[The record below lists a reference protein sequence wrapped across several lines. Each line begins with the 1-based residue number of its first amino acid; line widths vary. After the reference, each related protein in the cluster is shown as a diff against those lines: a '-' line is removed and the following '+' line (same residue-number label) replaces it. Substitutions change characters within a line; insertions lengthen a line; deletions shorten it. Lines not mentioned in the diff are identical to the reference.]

1 MVGKI
6 TDVSLSET
14 SDNDRSI
21 ALEGLIISSDQEGND
36 KTHNKNNE
44 RLCQT
49 DFLHLHQLLFLLLI
63 ILGTS
68 NVNTVILTKYIGTF
82 RELWSLLMKVETSQ
96 KLLWKSLLTK
106 NLIFNK
112 PTVQDL
118 DSYFIIHV
126 KENSEVMNFTIA
138 NENVNSDSNI
148 TPDINESSSKY
159 SK

>member
-44 RLCQT
+44 RLYLPLFTPIIVSAIDNIRNIKCKHR
-49 DFLHLHQLLFLLLI
+49 DFNEIHWYV
-63 ILGTS
+63 S
-68 NVNTVILTKYIGTF
+68 RTVVTTNERRDFI
-82 RELWSLLMKVETSQ
+82 ETIV
-96 KLLWKSLLTK
+96 KSLLTK

-112 PTVQDL
+112 PTVQPL

-148 TPDINESSSKY
+148 TPDIKEASSKY